1 MDCRKIA
8 LTKILEKIK
17 GWKPLSHFTFTKDYC
32 LAIGVIISSACLL
45 SLILLMYQHKVSSEQ
60 HHYHL
65 QSEAERLEQALIHI
79 FEENR
84 RVMTYIGQ
92 QIASHP
98 SQDLKW
104 IAHILKEA
112 NAFKSASMEDDI
124 TPSYFSWANAQGHI
138 IVTGHAGVLPHPID
152 LSYRD
157 YFKKC
162 QHFPWML
169 QINPPGASTFR
180 KTPSLPI
187 GLGVTDKSG
196 QFLGFIPVGLRVK
209 SLLQLLKK
217 TLINPKS
224 DFIVCDHELNVTLY
238 TGHDT
243 MNPSLLKDLP
253 LLNYPQGFLR
263 KPLLHQNVA
272 YAFYKKMR
280 GYPCIILTGANQALA
295 IKSFYTLVLPQISAL
310 FILALIMVFTLYAFQ
325 RRISSRLAL
334 LVEKTIHIAKGK
346 IDSEVPLSSLQETKS
361 LAEGLNQI
369 VKCMHKKNLN
379 EQKLLETLTSIEGS
393 DKAGRKFIQKLQNE
407 WNMSL
412 DFIIKS
418 SEILLHS
425 HQGHFEVG
433 MDFEKQEKLL
443 ENLHLSALSLKSL
456 KASPLKESRV
466 NLNTLLEESLLITL
480 KFAIFHQ
487 VILKTQFQAN
497 LPYLKADPLH
507 LQHIFVSLL
516 CSAIEL
522 SPKGG
527 TIKLS
532 TAFNKDNVSLTI
544 EDGGFGLES
553 QDLSRIHPHLKEG
566 TLNWETGYPC
576 LSQEQIEELIT
587 MQGGYLKVK
596 SQWGKGRIVT
606 LTFPSYA
613 ENPSVENPTDKLP
626 SNVYLLPK
634 VALKK
639 HD

>member
-1 MDCRKIA
+1 MDCRKST
-8 LTKILEKIK
+8 LTKILKTIK
-17 GWKPLSHFTFTKDYC
+17 GFKPLNYFIFMKDYC
-32 LAIGVIISSACLL
+32 LAIGVILGSACLL

-60 HHYHL
+60 RYQHL
-65 QSEAERLEQALIHI
+65 QAEAERLEQALIHI

-92 QIASHP
+92 QIASQP

-124 TPSYFSWANAQGHI
+124 APAYFSWANAQGRI

-152 LSYRD
+152 LSHRD

-187 GLGVTDKSG
+187 GLGVTDKYG

-209 SLLQLLKK
+209 SLLHLLKK
-217 TLINPKS
+217 TLINAET
-224 DFIVCDHELNVTLY
+224 DFIVCDHELNVILY
-238 TGHDT
+238 TGPDNI
-243 MNPSLLKDLP
+243 NPSLLKGLP
-253 LLNYPQGFLR
+253 FFNYPQGFLR
-263 KPLLHQNVA
+263 KPLFHQNVA

-280 GYPCIILTGANQALA
+280 GYPCIILTGVDQALA
-295 IKSFYTLVLPQISAL
+295 TKSFYTLILPQISAL
-310 FILALIMVFTLYAFQ
+310 FILALIMVFTFYAFQ

-334 LVEKTIHIAKGK
+334 LAEKTIHIAKGK
-346 IDSEVPLSSLQETKS
+346 IDGEITLSSLQETKG

-379 EQKLLETLTSIEGS
+379 EQKLLETLTSIEES

-407 WNMSL
+407 WNTSL

-418 SEILLHS
+418 SEILLNS
-425 HQGHFEVG
+425 HQGHIEVG

-443 ENLHLSALSLKSL
+443 ENLHLSSLNLKFL
-456 KASPLKESRV
+456 KASPLKESVV
-466 NLNTLLEESLLITL
+466 NLNTLIEESLLITL

-487 VILKTQFQAN
+487 VTLKTQFQAN
-497 LPYLKADPLH
+497 LPFLKADPLH

-532 TAFNKDNVSLTI
+532 TAFNKDSVSLTI

-553 QDLSRIHPHLKEG
+553 QDLSRLNPHLKGG

-587 MQGGYLKVK
+587 MQGGCFKVK

-606 LTFPSYA
+606 LTFTSHT
-613 ENPSVENPTDKLP
+613 ENESLENPTGELP
-626 SNVYLLPK
+626 SNVYFLPK